1 MATAEDGVPSTL
13 ELRQLAHTVYT
24 REYTAI
30 KNTKFPSTTDRLK
43 ALQYAKEALENA
55 NKLLDEGGQDQ
66 QSQSPE
72 AKRASEEVWRYVRAS
87 LWGSLNATRNMKL
100 RSDYIG
106 KIRANASTY
115 QAQIAEAGPAEAEAI
130 AENAAAARNAVLEA
144 TRARLSKSSQFFS
157 QWLKREG
164 LSFQDLLTTYSKRK
178 FPEIPFE
185 SLSDNQ
191 KLSVYGEIVQAS
203 GRSNTLVNM
212 ISKIQGTLGVVQL
225 LVLCGVV
232 VWDIIT
238 AADPI
243 ITATKDVWVAIG
255 AAGVGFLGDSLAS
268 AAVSAGLVAA
278 GVAETTAAAI
288 AFIAGVATGFILAVF
303 AAPLLGSL
311 FDLIANAFSLSIPP
325 QLMTSMITV
334 MKVPLDSPLTVELTS
349 PMV

>member
-1 MATAEDGVPSTL
+1 MATAEDGVPSAS

-24 REYTAI
+24 REYIAI
-30 KNTKFPSTTDRLK
+30 KDTKFPSTTDRLK

-55 NKLLDEGGQDQ
+55 VKLLDEGGQNQ

-115 QAQIAEAGPAEAEAI
+115 RAQIAEAGLAEAEAI
-130 AENAAAARNAVLEA
+130 AENAVVARNAVLEA

-164 LSFQDLLTTYSKRK
+164 ISFQDLLTKYSEKS
-178 FPEIPFE
+178 FPGTPFE
-185 SLSDNQ
+185 SLGDNQ
-191 KLSVYGEIVQAS
+191 KLSIYGDIIQAS
-203 GRSNTLVNM
+203 GRSNAFVNT
-212 ISKIQGTLGVVQL
+212 ISKIQGTLGVVEL

-238 AADPI
+238 AANPI
-243 ITATKDVWVAIG
+243 ITATKDAWVAVG
-255 AAGVGFLGDSLAS
+255 AAGIGFLGDSLAS

-288 AFIAGVATGFILAVF
+288 AFIAGVAAGLILVVLV
-303 AAPLLGSL
+303 APLLGSL

-334 MKVPLDSPLTVELTS
+334 MKVPLDSPLTLELTS
-349 PMV
+349 PIV